1 MVVGLSVVGG
11 LLLAGF
17 AISRLR
23 ARKGAKQ
30 DVQKLFS

>member
-1 MVVGLSVVGG
+1 MIVGLSVVGG

-17 AISRLR
+17 AVSRLR
-23 ARKGAKQ
+23 ARKDAKK

>member
-1 MVVGLSVVGG
+1 MIVGLSVVAD

-17 AISRLR
+17 AVSRLR
-23 ARKGAKQ
+23 ARKDAKQ